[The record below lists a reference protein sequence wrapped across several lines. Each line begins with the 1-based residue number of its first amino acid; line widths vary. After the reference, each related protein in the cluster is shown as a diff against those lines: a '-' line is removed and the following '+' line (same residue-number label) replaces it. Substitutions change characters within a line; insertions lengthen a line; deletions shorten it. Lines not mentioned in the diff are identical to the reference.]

1 MVTRREVL
9 VQTTALGG
17 LTIVAG
23 CSGESPEDGSQTE
36 EGSGESEENTE
47 STGEDTETTAET
59 TEETNEIAPE
69 IFVQNTSFSY
79 TFSTGLASV
88 VEVINNGEQGS
99 DPVEVNISMVANGSE
114 GELGKDGQW
123 QSVEATAG
131 QSEYDETEDIEYD
144 RFASTFELEIGDI
157 SETSEYSID
166 DVTDLQIR
174 GRVQDEEYVL
184 VETMSGSEL
193 RERVDN

>member
-1 MVTRREVL
+1 MVTRREML

-17 LTIVAG
+17 VTVVAG
-23 CSGESPEDGSQTE
+23 CSGESPENGSQTQE
-36 EGSGESEENTE
+36 RSGESEESTE
-47 STGEDTETTAET
+47 ATEDTEATEET

-69 IFVQNTSFSY
+69 IFVENTSFSY

-131 QSEYDETEDIEYD
+131 QSEYDETEDIQYD
-144 RFASTFELEIGDI
+144 RFAIEFDLEIGDV

-166 DVTDLQIR
+166 DVTDVQIR

-184 VETMSGSEL
+184 VETISGPEL

>member
-1 MVTRREVL
+1 MVTRREIL

-17 LTIVAG
+17 LTTVAG
-23 CSGESPEDGSQTE
+23 CSGESPENGSQTQE
-36 EGSGESEENTE
+36 RSGESEENTE
-47 STGEDTETTAET
+47 ATEDTEATEET

-69 IFVQNTSFSY
+69 IFVENTSFSY

-131 QSEYDETEDIEYD
+131 QSEYDETEDIQYD
-144 RFASTFELEIGDI
+144 RFAIEFDLEIGDV

-166 DVTDLQIR
+166 DVTDVQIR

-184 VETMSGSEL
+184 VETISGSEL

>member
-1 MVTRREVL
+1 MVTRREML

-17 LTIVAG
+17 VTVVAG
-23 CSGESPEDGSQTE
+23 CSGESPENGSQTQE
-36 EGSGESEENTE
+36 RSGESEENTE
-47 STGEDTETTAET
+47 ATEDTEATEET

-69 IFVQNTSFSY
+69 IFVENTSFSY

-131 QSEYDETEDIEYD
+131 QSEYDETEDIQYD
-144 RFASTFELEIGDI
+144 RFAIEFDLEIGDV

-166 DVTDLQIR
+166 DVTDVQIR

-184 VETMSGSEL
+184 VETISGPEL

>member
-1 MVTRREVL
+1 ML

-17 LTIVAG
+17 VTVVAG
-23 CSGESPEDGSQTE
+23 CSGESPENGSQTQE
-36 EGSGESEENTE
+36 RSGESEENTE
-47 STGEDTETTAET
+47 ATEDTEATEET

-69 IFVQNTSFSY
+69 IFVENTSFSY

-131 QSEYDETEDIEYD
+131 QSEYDETEDIQYD
-144 RFASTFELEIGDI
+144 RFAIEFDLEIGDV

-166 DVTDLQIR
+166 DVTDVQIR

-184 VETMSGSEL
+184 VETISGPEL

>member
-1 MVTRREVL
+1 ML
-9 VQTTALGG
+9 VQTTALGVV
-17 LTIVAG
+17 TVVAG
-23 CSGESPEDGSQTE
+23 CSGESPENGSQTE
-36 EGSGESEENTE
+36 ERSGESEESTE
-47 STGEDTETTAET
+47 ATEDTEATEET

-69 IFVQNTSFSY
+69 IFVENTSFSY

-131 QSEYDETEDIEYD
+131 QSEYDETEDIQYD
-144 RFASTFELEIGDI
+144 RFAIEFDLEIGDV

-166 DVTDLQIR
+166 DVTDVQIR

-184 VETMSGSEL
+184 VETISGSEL

>member
-1 MVTRREVL
+1 MVTRRKML

-17 LTIVAG
+17 VTVVAG
-23 CSGESPEDGSQTE
+23 CSGESPENGSQTE
-36 EGSGESEENTE
+36 ERSGESEESTE
-47 STGEDTETTAET
+47 ATEDTEATEET

-69 IFVQNTSFSY
+69 IFVENTSFSY

-131 QSEYDETEDIEYD
+131 QSEYDETEDIQYD
-144 RFASTFELEIGDI
+144 RFAIEFDLEIGDV

-166 DVTDLQIR
+166 DVTDVQIR

-184 VETMSGSEL
+184 VETISGSEL

>member
-1 MVTRREVL
+1 ML

-17 LTIVAG
+17 VTVVAG
-23 CSGESPEDGSQTE
+23 CSGESPENGSQTE
-36 EGSGESEENTE
+36 ERSGESEESTE
-47 STGEDTETTAET
+47 ATEDTEATEET

-69 IFVQNTSFSY
+69 IFVENTSFSY

-131 QSEYDETEDIEYD
+131 QSEYDETEDIQYD
-144 RFASTFELEIGDI
+144 RFAIEFDLEIGDV

-166 DVTDLQIR
+166 DVTDVQIR

-184 VETMSGSEL
+184 VETISGSEL